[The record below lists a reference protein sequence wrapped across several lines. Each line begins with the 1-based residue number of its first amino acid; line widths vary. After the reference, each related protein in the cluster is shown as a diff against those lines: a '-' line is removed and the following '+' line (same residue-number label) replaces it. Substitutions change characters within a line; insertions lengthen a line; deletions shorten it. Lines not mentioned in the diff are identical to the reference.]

1 MYGYGRR
8 ESKLKKFFTTLFL
21 MILASISSIYL
32 YKIYINIDVN
42 KNVETTE
49 NNGSAV
55 RLAVE
60 EEEKLEISNTLEDV
74 TKCVVGISKI
84 KNNGE
89 SVLSVDATQ
98 NLSLGTGIVVSNNG
112 YIITNWHLAGNKYSS
127 CYVTLEDGNIYS
139 GSVVWSDSDLDL
151 AVVKINENNLKY
163 LSLGDSDNISLG
175 EKVYAIGNPIGVEF
189 QRTITSGIISGL
201 NRTIKIEEKNSSSYM
216 EGLIQTD
223 ASINEGNSGGPL
235 INELGEVIGINTIKI
250 ECAEGIG
257 FAVPIN
263 IIKPVIQSFVSTGK
277 FEEAYLGIF
286 AYDQEVIKY
295 LENDLEFDNGIYVV
309 KIMQDGPVAKT
320 TIKIGD
326 VITKIDGNSINRM
339 SELRNY
345 IYQKKPGDNI
355 TLSIQRNNKEHDVQV
370 ILSKK

>member
-1 MYGYGRR
+1 MYGYGKR
-8 ESKLKKFFTTLFL
+8 ESKIKKFFTTFLL
-21 MILASISSIYL
+21 MIIVSVSSIYL
-32 YKIYINIDVN
+32 YKMYNSININ
-42 KNVETTE
+42 TKEENEKN
-49 NNGSAV
+49 NNAV
-55 RLAVE
+55 RLSVE
-60 EEEKLEISNTLEDV
+60 KEEKHISTTLEDV
-74 TKCVVGISKI
+74 AKCVVGISKI
-84 KNNGE
+84 KSNGD
-89 SVLSVDATQ
+89 SVLKADATK
-98 NLSLGTGIVVSNNG
+98 NLSLGTGTIVSNNG
-112 YIITNWHLAGNKYSS
+112 YIITNWHLVGNKYSS
-127 CYVTLEDGNIYS
+127 CYVTLEDGKKYN

-151 AVVKINENNLKY
+151 AVVKIKANGLKY
-163 LSLGDSDNISLG
+163 LSLGDSDSANLG
-175 EKVYAIGNPIGVEF
+175 QEVYAIGNPIGVEF

-201 NRTIKIEEKNSSSYM
+201 NRTIKIEEENTLNYM

-263 IIKPVIQSFVSTGK
+263 IIKPVIENFISTGK

-320 TIKIGD
+320 NIKTGD
-326 VITKIDGNSINRM
+326 IITKVDGNSINRM
-339 SELRNY
+339 SELRKY

-355 TLSIQRNNKEHDVQV
+355 SLSINRNNREYNFDVK
-370 ILSKK
+370 LSKK